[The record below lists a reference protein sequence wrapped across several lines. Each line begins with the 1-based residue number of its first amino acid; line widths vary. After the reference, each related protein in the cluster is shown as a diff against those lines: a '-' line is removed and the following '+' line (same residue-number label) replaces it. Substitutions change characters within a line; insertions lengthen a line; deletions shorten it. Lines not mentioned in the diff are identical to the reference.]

1 MTEKELALIMSYY
14 HVPYYVQL
22 RLSGP
27 VDQPTRPPP
36 GFIAVY
42 RDYLIRGLR
51 LPLPLGAVESGHQP
65 PVAKFNRG
73 AVHGG
78 TMGPLPRA

>member
-42 RDYLIRGLR
+42 RDYLIRGRR
-51 LPLPLGAVESGHQP
+51 LPLHPFVGELLL
-65 PVAKFNRG
+65 NLDIN
-73 AVHGG
+73 
-78 TMGPLPRA
+78 LP